1 MGLIWLIISKKFQ
14 QRSYISSYF
23 SVNLLIYKFFL
34 QLRKIWADK
43 KTIDSFFK
51 KKYANHLE
59 VDSDTLL
66 NRPLATDL
74 NASVSSVTD
83 ERPSKCLRILPE

>member
-1 MGLIWLIISKKFQ
+1 MSRQ
-14 QRSYISSYF
+14 
-23 SVNLLIYKFFL
+23 
-34 QLRKIWADK
+34 

-51 KKYANHLE
+51 KKNASLSE

-74 NASVSSVTD
+74 N
-83 ERPSKCLRILPE
+83 ERPSKCPRILPEEIDVTTLQRDPRKRPQI